1 MKNYMKLSLLAG
13 ALLALA
19 GCGPS
24 KYQPPLDK
32 DPHAVLKLKFKY
44 QAIVPGTT
52 VGARMYIRE
61 NPKSKSDAFE
71 YAYNQSFGSVA
82 ANGKNLEI
90 PMAAVNVRPGKPA
103 DVQMAVYFF
112 WYTTES
118 YMIMVNN
125 TPQWQTRQVYHERAC
140 TAQLSFTPDNGQVYL
155 LDYSSPEVDRDCRA
169 NAYLQHHR
177 GRRFNLAKVASST
190 VVK

>member
-1 MKNYMKLSLLAG
+1 MKHLKLPLLAG
-13 ALLALA
+13 LLLALV

-24 KYQPPLDK
+24 KYKPPLDK

-44 QAIVPGTT
+44 HAIVPGTT

-61 NPKSKSDAFE
+61 NPKSKSAPFE
-71 YAYNQSFGSVA
+71 YAYNQSIGQVVKHS
-82 ANGKNLEI
+82 KNLAI

-103 DVQMAVYFF
+103 DIQMAVYFY

-125 TPQWQTRQVYHERAC
+125 SPQWQTRQVYHERAC
-140 TAQLSFTPDNGQVYL
+140 TAQLHFTPDNGKVYL
-155 LDYSSPEVDRDCRA
+155 LDYSSPEVDRDCHA
-169 NAYLQHHR
+169 TAYLQRHH
-177 GRRFNLAKVASST
+177 GRSFRLARVASSK